1 MLTLTLQH
9 DFACHTHISHDFSCK
24 YCLAN
29 ERLDIHLAL
38 MHPRLHVVCKAV
50 EDGSLAIEFHYLA
63 AFAKASAL
71 LRVEARDR
79 S

>member
-1 MLTLTLQH
+1 MLTLTLEYGFTCQ
-9 DFACHTHISHDFSCK
+9 THISHDFSCK

-38 MHPRLHVVCKAV
+38 MHPRLHAVCKAV

-71 LRVEARDR
+71 LRVESRDF